1 MKKKIQRIS
10 SPQQIK
16 LNERGLIPAIVQD
29 RKKGDILMLAYM
41 NREAISKTFSTGN
54 SHFWSR
60 SRQRL
65 WMKGET
71 SGNVQKVREVFL
83 DCDGDTL
90 LLKVD
95 QKGVACHT
103 GKPSCFF
110 TPLRKSMFKG
120 KKAISEKGG
129 VEENQRWI
137 FEEVERVIQDRKRN
151 PRRGSYVS
159 SLFEG
164 GQDRIL
170 KKVTEE
176 AGELIIG
183 SKNKNRGEIICEMA
197 DLWFHCLV
205 VLGFH
210 GISLSELNREMEKR
224 FGKTNLKK
232 GDPSLFQPAKK
243 VGLRPKKK
251 SGKFR

>member
-1 MKKKIQRIS
+1 MKKKIRGIS
-10 SPQQIK
+10 SPLQIK
-16 LNERGLIPAIVQD
+16 LDEKGLIPAIIQD

-41 NREAISKTFSTGN
+41 NREAISKTFSTGK

-60 SRQRL
+60 SRKRL

-71 SGNVQKVREVFL
+71 SGNVQRVREVFL

-103 GKPSCFF
+103 GKSSCFF
-110 TPLRKSMFKG
+110 TPLQKSNIKG
-120 KKAISEKGG
+120 KKDISIKGE
-129 VEENQRWI
+129 VEENQRSI
-137 FEEVERVIQDRKRN
+137 FEEVERVIQDRKHK
-151 PRRGSYVS
+151 PKKGSYVS
-159 SLFEG
+159 SLFKG

-170 KKVTEE
+170 KKITEE

-183 SKNKNRGEIICEMA
+183 SKNKDRGEIIHEMA

-210 GISLSELNREMEKR
+210 GISLSDLNGEMEKR
-224 FGKTNLKK
+224 FGKTPLKK
-232 GDPSLFQPAKK
+232 GTASLS
-243 VGLRPKKK
+243 LRSRKLSLKPKKK
-251 SGKFR
+251 IR